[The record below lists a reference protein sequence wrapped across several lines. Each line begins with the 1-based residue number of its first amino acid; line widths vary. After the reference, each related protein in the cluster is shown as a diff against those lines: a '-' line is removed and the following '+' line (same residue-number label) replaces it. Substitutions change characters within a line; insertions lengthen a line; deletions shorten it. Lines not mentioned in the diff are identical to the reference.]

1 MVEVERERARARAR
15 EGEREK
21 AKEKARKSAR
31 EIVGTRA
38 LSLALSRE
46 CEGVKSRVCE
56 QSNVWGDAI
65 CVGKCKEA
73 KLTLEDILAVST
85 S

>member
-1 MVEVERERARARAR
+1 
-15 EGEREK
+15 
-21 AKEKARKSAR
+21 
-31 EIVGTRA
+31 
-38 LSLALSRE
+38 
-46 CEGVKSRVCE
+46 VCE